1 MNRSVRFAKRSER
14 NVSWIAKE
22 LFSQSSYF
30 QWISQIGLNDSRT
43 KTDAVS
49 RIKHNGRQLS
59 LTCFFIFLF
68 YILIISYILLDKTP
82 RNCKQA
88 YFFSLCACNVRP
100 TQTCVRARVTRLRS
114 SIAPRLALGQ
124 SVGCLGTLSFLRAAV
139 FVLDQPKAL
148 LLGVGTDS
156 SLDSTFPLVKD
167 WAAEAQADLSRYI
180 QRACVGTYTFY
191 TSYRRNT

>member
-43 KTDAVS
+43 KTDADS

-59 LTCFFIFLF
+59 LTCFFLFFLF

-82 RNCKQA
+82 RNC
-88 YFFSLCACNVRP
+88 CACNVRP

-180 QRACVGTYTFY
+180 QRACVGTCILHIIQKKYVG
-191 TSYRRNT
+191 